1 VTDLD
6 DLASLERLDS
16 EGVLAT
22 VEAFSEQCRRGWDI
36 GLGTPALPD
45 ATGVDSIVVL
55 GMGGS
60 GISGDVVQSVVEP
73 RLPVAFR
80 VIKSYGPL
88 PESIGR
94 SSLVFAISYSG
105 NTEETLVAF
114 EEAHERGAR
123 AVAICSGGEL
133 AERAR
138 AYGVAHVEIPP
149 GRQPRASLG
158 YLMLPV
164 LAVLQQVGLI
174 PDMRA
179 DVDEAVAITAS
190 LGERCDRARGVAENP
205 AKDLARRIEGKVPAV
220 YGSYGPTA
228 TAAQR
233 FKCDLNEYA
242 KTPAFW
248 NFVPELD
255 HNEIVGWDRLAE
267 LTRHH
272 FVAVFLRDANEPER
286 IARRFEV
293 TRSLIEDA
301 LADVVEI
308 ETEGDGALA
317 RVLSLIMVTQL
328 ASIYLGLSYGVD
340 PGPVVRIEK
349 LKRELART

>member
-6 DLASLERLDS
+6 DPGTIERLDS

-22 VEAFSEQCRRGWDI
+22 VEGFSEQCRRGWEI
-36 GLGTPALPD
+36 GAATPALPD
-45 ATGVDSIVVL
+45 ATGVDSVVVL

-60 GISGDVVQSVVEP
+60 GVSGDVVQAVIEP

-94 SSLVFAISYSG
+94 TSLVFAISYSG
-105 NTEETLVAF
+105 NTEETLAAF
-114 EEAHERGAR
+114 EEAHARGAR

-138 AYGVAHVEIPP
+138 SYGVAHVEIPS
-149 GRQPRASLG
+149 GQQPRASLG

-174 PDMRA
+174 PDMGP
-179 DVDEAVAITAS
+179 DLTEALTVTSS
-190 LGERCDRARGVAENP
+190 LGERCHRGRSLEENP
-205 AKDLARRIEGKVPAV
+205 AKDLARRIEGKIPVV
-220 YGSYGPTA
+220 YGSYGLTA

-248 NFVPELD
+248 NFIPELD
-255 HNEIVGWDRLAE
+255 HNEIVGWDRLADM
-267 LTRHH
+267 TRHN
-272 FVAVFLRDANEPER
+272 FLGVFLRDSDETER
-286 IARRFEV
+286 IARRFDV
-293 TRSLIEDA
+293 TRGLIEDA

-308 ETEGDGALA
+308 HAEGAAPLA

-328 ASIYLGLSYGVD
+328 ASIYLGLAYGVD
-340 PGPVVRIEK
+340 PGPVVRIER
-349 LKRELART
+349 LKQELAKT